1 MGVGRHPGARTETL
15 DGVSQG
21 LILRPSPVG
30 HAAEPVSGII
40 GSADDAGLEAG
51 DAACMDGAAVP
62 AGLPRHPG
70 STPCPV
76 SREGLAEAGAASC
89 QETEGPV
96 LEARGGRSI
105 ASQSLMRMDQEVLR
119 HTWHVFAHCLRPGPE
134 SAASTK
140 SAQAVASGLEAAGR
154 PLLLDE
160 DVLPHPLQSQRWEPP
175 ALCPF
180 LMKEEEPHR
189 GHDLGVAPS
198 ACLPGSRAAVAFVA
212 QMSSRFSPRES
223 PSISWSMMSSIPSP
237 SLRC

>member
-1 MGVGRHPGARTETL
+1 MFPVRGSSRQA
-15 DGVSQG
+15 
-21 LILRPSPVG
+21 PS
-30 HAAEPVSGII
+30 A
-40 GSADDAGLEAG
+40 
-51 DAACMDGAAVP
+51 
-62 AGLPRHPG
+62 
-70 STPCPV
+70 
-76 SREGLAEAGAASC
+76 C
-89 QETEGPV
+89 QETGGPA
-96 LEARGGRSI
+96 LKARGGRSI

-119 HTWHVFAHCLRPGPE
+119 HAWHVFAHCLRPGPG

-140 SAQAVASGLEAAGR
+140 SAQAVASSLEAAGR

-160 DVLPHPLQSQRWEPP
+160 DVLPHPLQSQRWEPS

-198 ACLPGSRAAVAFVA
+198 ACLPGSRAAAAFVA

-237 SLRC
+237 SLRCRCLATFILGQGRDIIASTLV